1 MTVHSPSRSK
11 QPLPTQAG
19 MCGFTLIEVLVAL
32 AIVAIALAAGSRAI
46 GALIHNSDRQTQV
59 FLAQL
64 CADNALVQ
72 ARLQMQMPQIGDT
85 VTQCEQAGRT
95 FSVKQVTSA
104 TINPALRR
112 VDAQVSTDGHFVL
125 SISTLIGR
133 F

>member
-1 MTVHSPSRSK
+1 MTVQARSRSK
-11 QPLPTQAG
+11 QPLPAQAG
-19 MCGFTLIEVLVAL
+19 MRGFTLIEVLVAL

-112 VDAQVSTDGHFVL
+112 VDAQVSTEGQFVL